1 VSEGIRPLPATAFMF
16 LALVA
21 ACCLSA
27 GCLHA
32 EKTAVSVTPNASL
45 EITRFMGVY
54 GGSSFLV
61 FGEARNTGEV
71 PLEKVVLVVDFLD
84 AGRGKVAS
92 KAIESPGPIPVN
104 GTWDFE
110 VSLDGPPAAEVRFY
124 EITTLYR

>member
-1 VSEGIRPLPATAFMF
+1 MSESIRPLHATGFMF

-27 GCLHA
+27 GCLYA
-32 EKTAVSVTPNASL
+32 ERTAVAETPNASL

-61 FGEARNTGEV
+61 FGEVRNTGEV
-71 PLEKVVLVVDFLD
+71 SLEKVVLVVDFLD
-84 AGRGKVAS
+84 AGRNKVAS

-110 VSLDGPPAAEVRFY
+110 VSLYGPPAAEVRFY
-124 EITTLYR
+124 EITTLYK